1 MPHRDLKNKPLVE
14 ATLEIQWQLRE
25 ETTPGVKTD
34 PHYKML
40 LGRFYER
47 VMDAYP
53 VHETLPASVLPE
65 SLAAHRSQH
74 LFRVARSQWPIVQ
87 IGPGILSVHE
97 REEYSWK
104 DFVWRCVETAS
115 KLVDAYPRPLELRV
129 EAVRLRYLDA
139 VAFDFTQENL
149 FDFLRDKFKSTAQLP
164 SVLFQDRHVQSR
176 PVSFSWQASF
186 REDTPPGTIS
196 VRFSTGERRSKPA
209 LLWETVVES
218 VGAEVPQIPRDFQTW
233 LQEAHELSSDWFFKL
248 IAGELEQH
256 FAGES

>member
-1 MPHRDLKNKPLVE
+1 VPHRDLKNKPLVE
-14 ATLEIQWQLRE
+14 AVLEIQWQLQAQAA
-25 ETTPGVKTD
+25 PGIKTD

-47 VMDAYP
+47 VMDTYP
-53 VHETLPASVLPE
+53 VHETLPAAALPE
-65 SLAAHRSQH
+65 SMAAHNPQH
-74 LFRVARSQWPIVQ
+74 LFRISPAQWPAVQ

-97 REEYSWK
+97 RDEYSWK

-115 KLVDAYPRPLELRV
+115 KLVDAYPRAAEFKV
-129 EAVRLRYLDA
+129 EALRLRYLDA

-149 FDFLRDKFKSTAQLP
+149 LDFLRDKFKSTAQLP
-164 SVLFQDRHVQSR
+164 SVLFQDRHVQ
-176 PVSFSWQASF
+176 PQPISFSWQASF

-196 VRFSTGERRSKPA
+196 VRFSTGERQSKPA

-218 VGAEVPQIPRDFQTW
+218 VGNEVPPIPRDFQTW

-248 IAGELEQH
+248 IAGELEKD
-256 FAGES
+256 FAGE

>member
-25 ETTPGVKTD
+25 EPAGGIKTD

-53 VHETLPASVLPE
+53 IHETLPAARLPE
-65 SLAAHRSQH
+65 SMVAYSPQH
-74 LFRVARSQWPIVQ
+74 LFRVASGQWPVVQ

-97 REEYSWK
+97 RQEYSWK

-115 KLVDAYPRPLELRV
+115 KLVDAYPRPAEFKV

-139 VAFDFTQENL
+139 VTFDFTKNNL
-149 FDFLRDKFKSTAQLP
+149 LDFLRDKFQSNVQLP
-164 SVLFQDRHVQSR
+164 SVLFQDRHVQ
-176 PVSFSWQASF
+176 PQPISFSWQASF
-186 REDTPPGTIS
+186 REDTPRHHQRRLLHRGEAIQTNTPLGNHRRVFGSEILKSPEIFKPGCRRPMS
-196 VRFSTGERRSKPA
+196 SPVTG
-209 LLWETVVES
+209 
-218 VGAEVPQIPRDFQTW
+218 
-233 LQEAHELSSDWFFKL
+233 SSN
-248 IAGELEQH
+248 
-256 FAGES
+256 

>member
-14 ATLEIQWQLRE
+14 AALEIQWRLRE
-25 ETTPGVKTD
+25 EPAAGIKTD

-53 VHETLPASVLPE
+53 IHETLPAARLPE
-65 SLAAHRSQH
+65 SMASYSPQH
-74 LFRVARSQWPIVQ
+74 VFRVASDQWPAVQ

-97 REEYSWK
+97 REDYSWK

-115 KLVDAYPRPLELRV
+115 KLVDAYPRPAEFKV
-129 EAVRLRYLDA
+129 EALRLRYLDA
-139 VAFDFTQENL
+139 VAFDFTKDNL
-149 FDFLRDKFKSTAQLP
+149 LDFLRDKFKSTVQLP
-164 SVLFQDRHVQSR
+164 SVLFQDRHVQ
-176 PVSFSWQASF
+176 PQPIGFSWQASF

-196 VRFSTGERRSKPA
+196 VRFSTGERKSKPT

-218 VGAEVPQIPRDFQTW
+218 AGNEIPQIPRDFQTW

-248 IAGELEQH
+248 IAGDLENI
-256 FAGES
+256 FSGD